1 MKDMAEHGNGM
12 KILENLKN
20 DTEDLITD
28 DTAEVRRE
36 LKNQMAKAK

>member
-1 MKDMAEHGNGM
+1 MAEHGNGM